1 MKKNF
6 ILMLL
11 SMVLVGSFLSGCTGK
26 TTANAEENFT
36 SAAAQTETETPET
49 ETETTEAEE
58 PETEETYK
66 EGSLEFYQQLAE
78 DLNIVEIYDS
88 NDLTLEMLQNRNGK
102 IIIEK
107 CIGKVTSPEGDGI
120 VLNYDDTEHYYI
132 CYSGVENISEGAI
145 ILTYFVYNPDTN
157 YEDDILERFDYV
169 IDSGLEN

>member
-26 TTANAEENFT
+26 STVNAEEKIT
-36 SAAAQTETETPET
+36 SAAAQTETETEKS
-49 ETETTEAEE
+49 
-58 PETEETYK
+58 YK

-120 VLNYDDTEHYYI
+120 VLNYDDAEHYYI
-132 CYSGVENISEGAI
+132 CYSGVENIREGAV